1 MNESRS
7 ALGELHRHDGR
18 AAGVSFADFSDLVS
32 TIASWARHR
41 SLRVPGIQSP
51 PRVQG
56 ADRVVR
62 RFQGEVRTVAVTVRG
77 RSRNAVVTD
86 VVSGILMAN
95 GVSRDQ
101 WPALID
107 DAFSAL
113 PGHVVGPVWADAA

>member
-7 ALGELHRHDGR
+7 ARRELHRHDGR
-18 AAGVSFADFSDLVS
+18 PVGVSFADFSDLV
-32 TIASWARHR
+32 TTLGSWARR
-41 SLRVPGIQSP
+41 RGLRVPGIQSP
-51 PRVQG
+51 PRVPG

-77 RSRNAVVTD
+77 RSRIDVVTD

-101 WPALID
+101 WPTMID
-107 DAFSAL
+107 DALAAVRGRF
-113 PGHVVGPVWADAA
+113 VGPVWADAA

>member
-7 ALGELHRHDGR
+7 ARRELHCHHGR
-18 AAGVSFADFSDLVS
+18 PVGVSFADFSDLV
-32 TIASWARHR
+32 TTLGSWARR
-41 SLRVPGIQSP
+41 RGLRVPGIQSP
-51 PRVQG
+51 PRVPG

-77 RSRNAVVTD
+77 RSRIDVVTD

-101 WPALID
+101 WPTMID
-107 DAFSAL
+107 DALAAVGGRF
-113 PGHVVGPVWADAA
+113 VGPVWADAA